1 MPSPPLPRPTNNKPS
16 QPQPRPQPQFR
27 FPSTSTSTSISASPN
42 SVSVPNT
49 RTHSPT
55 PPTTL
60 APSPTIR
67 RKSFNVTTT
76 TLTPQPQP
84 RTRTQTAPSPTPRMM
99 TTMNM
104 AHRLAGGRVKD
115 QTVHYSIS
123 DRSSTHTK
131 PLPTQDTKLG
141 YSADGLKRISNGLG
155 STVAE
160 GKVAPCVRFF
170 FNLIGLM
177 GRLGNRLLFRLCD
190 LRNLKVDGLRLRRSF
205 GRS

>member
-1 MPSPPLPRPTNNKPS
+1 MPSPPLPRPINNHPT
-16 QPQPRPQPQFR
+16 RPQPQFR
-27 FPSTSTSTSISASPN
+27 FPATSTSTSTSTSASSN
-42 SVSVPNT
+42 RNLNTVSVPNT
-49 RTHSPT
+49 RVHSLI

-67 RKSFNVTTT
+67 RKSFNVSTT
-76 TLTPQPQP
+76 TLSPVNQP
-84 RTRTQTAPSPTPRMM
+84 RTRTKTAPSPVPKMM

-131 PLPTQDTKLG
+131 PLPAQDNNLG

-160 GKVAPCVRFF
+160 GKVAPCVRFLQF
-170 FNLIGLM
+170 YLIWAWA
-177 GRLGNRLLFRLCD
+177 
-190 LRNLKVDGLRLRRSF
+190 DG
-205 GRS
+205 

>member
-1 MPSPPLPRPTNNKPS
+1 MPSPPLPRTINNNPT
-16 QPQPRPQPQFR
+16 QPRPQPQFR

-49 RTHSPT
+49 RAHSPT

-67 RKSFNVTTT
+67 RKSFNVCTTSV
-76 TLTPQPQP
+76 PPQP
-84 RTRTQTAPSPTPRMM
+84 RPRSRTKTAPSPTPRMM

-131 PLPTQDTKLG
+131 PLPNQDTKLG

-170 FNLIGLM
+170 NLI
-177 GRLGNRLLFRLCD
+177 
-190 LRNLKVDGLRLRRSF
+190 
-205 GRS
+205 

>member
-1 MPSPPLPRPTNNKPS
+1 
-16 QPQPRPQPQFR
+16 
-27 FPSTSTSTSISASPN
+27 
-42 SVSVPNT
+42 
-49 RTHSPT
+49 
-55 PPTTL
+55 
-60 APSPTIR
+60 
-67 RKSFNVTTT
+67 
-76 TLTPQPQP
+76 
-84 RTRTQTAPSPTPRMM
+84 MM

-170 FNLIGLM
+170 NLIGLM
-177 GRLGNRLLFRLCD
+177 GRLGNRLRFRLCD
-190 LRNLKVDGLRLRRSF
+190 LRSLKADGLRLRLSS

>member
-1 MPSPPLPRPTNNKPS
+1 MPSPPLPRPNNNNPTLS
-16 QPQPRPQPQFR
+16 QPQPPFR
-27 FPSTSTSTSISASPN
+27 FPSTSTSTSTSASPNRNLN
-42 SVSVPNT
+42 SVSVPT
-49 RTHSPT
+49 SRAHSPT
-55 PPTTL
+55 APTTTNTTNTL

-76 TLTPQPQP
+76 TLFPDNQP
-84 RTRTQTAPSPTPRMM
+84 RTRTKTAPSPTRMM

-131 PLPTQDTKLG
+131 PLPAQDNKLG

-160 GKVAPCVRFF
+160 GKVAPCVRPSCFDWA
-170 FNLIGLM
+170 LADGVGL
-177 GRLGNRLLFRLCD
+177 GTDCYSD
-190 LRNLKVDGLRLRRSF
+190 YAA
-205 GRS
+205 